1 MWPFSAPKVE
11 TKPDALS
18 TDERIKAL
26 ETKLDTLQMDWED
39 VLSKISR
46 RAARDAS
53 RIKADLA
60 KQLES
65 EPASFDPRANG
76 TVQSGMDEYSGPP
89 GLGMLRGPSKEAL
102 RARMRRA

>member
-1 MWPFSAPKVE
+1 MWPFTAPKVE
-11 TKPDALS
+11 PKPDALS

-53 RIKADLA
+53 RIKADLSR
-60 KQLES
+60 QLEA
-65 EPASFDPRANG
+65 EPPNVVPGAFG
-76 TVQSGMDEYSGPP
+76 TAAPATDEYSGPP
-89 GLGMLRGPSKEAL
+89 GVGMLRGPSKEQL
-102 RARMRRA
+102 RARLRRA